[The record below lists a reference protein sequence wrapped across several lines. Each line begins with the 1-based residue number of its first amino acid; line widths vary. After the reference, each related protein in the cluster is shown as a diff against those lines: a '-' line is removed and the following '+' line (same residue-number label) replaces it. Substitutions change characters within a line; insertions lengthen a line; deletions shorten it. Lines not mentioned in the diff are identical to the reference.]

1 MTIRNL
7 KLIGLFAALLVLSSF
22 ALAADEYQIDP
33 AHSSATF
40 TVKHMVI
47 SNVPG
52 RFGSVTGTIVYDENN
67 LANSSVNAVIKT
79 ATINTDNESRDKDLK
94 SPNFFDVEKYPE
106 ITFKSKK
113 IEKRGDQLVALGTL
127 TMKDVSKDIEL
138 PFELATLKSAR
149 GTRLGVTASTKVNRQ
164 DYHINYNRTLD
175 NGGLVVANDVKIE
188 ISVEAKPVKTT
199 TAK

>member
-79 ATINTDNESRDKDLK
+79 ATINTGNESRDKDLK
-94 SPNFFDVEKYPE
+94 SANFFDVEKYPE

>member
-1 MTIRNL
+1 MTTRNL